1 MQKYM
6 EKKYLKVDEEKLQRE
21 FSSQFCAQKK
31 SFQISSGEPILY
43 KNFSLKK
50 D

>member
-31 SFQISSGEPILY
+31 FP
-43 KNFSLKK
+43 NFIRRANPVQEL
-50 D
+50 